1 MSMTT
6 YTELQAS
13 IGNWLNR
20 EDLTAFIPDFIALF
34 EDNFG
39 REARVREMLVR
50 AVTVP
55 AADEPRENLPADFL
69 ELKAIQF
76 NSNPVTVPDYVTPA
90 WLRNYRRHAVTTG
103 TPRYYTIEGSEFLF
117 DVTPSD
123 VELEILYYQKLPA
136 LSGSVDTN
144 WLLSAHRDI
153 YLYGSLVH
161 SAPFL
166 KDDERI
172 ATWDT
177 LYQRA
182 LAALKKQ
189 DNRGQVNSAPVTI
202 RTRIGRGI
210 P

>member
-1 MSMTT
+1 MALST

-13 IGNWLNR
+13 IENWLNR
-20 EDLTAFIPDFIALF
+20 DDLAAFIPDFIALF

-55 AADEPRENLPADFL
+55 AADEPRENLPADLL

-76 NSNPVTVPDYVTPA
+76 NASSTRVPQFVTPA
-90 WLRNYRRHAVTTG
+90 WLRNYRRHSATG
-103 TPRYYTIEGSEFLF
+103 SGVPNFYTIEGGEFLF

-123 VELEILYYQKLPA
+123 VELEILYYQKIPR
-136 LSGSVDTN
+136 LSGTQPSN
-144 WLLSAHRDI
+144 WLLAAHPDI
-153 YLYGSLVH
+153 YLYGALVH

-177 LYQRA
+177 LYQRGVR
-182 LAALKKQ
+182 ALKKQ
-189 DNRGQVNSAPVTI
+189 DNRGQANAAPVAI
-202 RTRIGRGI
+202 RSRRSI